1 MEQKKKE
8 KRIIVSLRK
17 HIVSKCHSQAF
28 RYPVVKSWFLER
40 YPEIMEFGLKEKEEN
55 VILQMPKN
63 NEDEIVE
70 KKYA

>member
-1 MEQKKKE
+1 M
-8 KRIIVSLRK
+8 I
-17 HIVSKCHSQAF
+17 SKCHSQAF

-40 YPEIMEFGLKEKEEN
+40 YPEIMEFGLKEKEEK

>member
-1 MEQKKKE
+1 
-8 KRIIVSLRK
+8 
-17 HIVSKCHSQAF
+17 
-28 RYPVVKSWFLER
+28 
-40 YPEIMEFGLKEKEEN
+40 MEFGLKEKEEN